1 MLPTARLSEARGM
14 TGMNAFTQQTGLA
27 QRRLEAINR
36 WFQHFDDHQ
45 LRRDCPSSY
54 HEQLLRQA
62 DEMDR
67 LHLIEW
73 QEWRDLR
80 RLADWAFLKAV
91 AGLDYHAFHTPVV
104 HAYGRVTAP
113 APHSGTPG

>member
-1 MLPTARLSEARGM
+1 
-14 TGMNAFTQQTGLA
+14 MNAFTQQTGLA

-91 AGLDYHAFHTPVV
+91 AGVDYHAFQTPLLRSNVC
-104 HAYGRVTAP
+104 ATAP
-113 APHSGTPG
+113 TLHSGTPG